1 MVQDLRNNQPE
12 GTRLIQCHNKMEG
25 GEMKSKFF
33 GIQSHQHSQSI
44 GEQARWLMSQS
55 RQEQQNRQ
63 QAMLYRA
70 AVEVGI
76 NS

>member
-1 MVQDLRNNQPE
+1 
-12 GTRLIQCHNKMEG
+12 
-25 GEMKSKFF
+25 MKSKSF
-33 GIQSHQHSQSI
+33 GIQSHQNSQSI

-55 RQEQQNRQ
+55 RQEKQTRQ